1 MLKFVYA
8 LVIWRI
14 IPVLCLADK
23 FSVTSKATNG
33 DSLSP
38 KDQ

>member
-8 LVIWRI
+8 LVIRHI

-23 FSVTSKATNG
+23 FSVTSEATNE
-33 DSLSP
+33 DSVSP

>member
-8 LVIWRI
+8 LVVWRI
-14 IPVLCLADK
+14 IAALCLADK
-23 FSVTSKATNG
+23 FSMTSEASNG
-33 DSLSP
+33 DSPSP